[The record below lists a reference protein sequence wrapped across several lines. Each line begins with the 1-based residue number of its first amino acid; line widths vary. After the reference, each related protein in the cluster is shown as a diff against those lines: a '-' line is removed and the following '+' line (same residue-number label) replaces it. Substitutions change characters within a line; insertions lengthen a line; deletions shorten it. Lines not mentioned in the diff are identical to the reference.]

1 MAKLA
6 KLLIKAENNP
16 QNISFAEL
24 CHLIEGHGFIWVH
37 GEGSHRVYG
46 RDGVREVL
54 VVQPGANGKAKSY
67 QVKQLLRLIKKYT
80 LEA

>member
-6 KLLIKAENNP
+6 KLLAKAENNP
-16 QNISFAEL
+16 QNLSFAEL
-24 CHLIEGHGFIWVH
+24 CHLADAHGFAWVH

-46 RDGVREVL
+46 RDDVREVL
-54 VVQPGANGKAKSY
+54 VVQPGANSKAKSY
-67 QVKQLLRLIKKYT
+67 QVKQLLRLIEKYN